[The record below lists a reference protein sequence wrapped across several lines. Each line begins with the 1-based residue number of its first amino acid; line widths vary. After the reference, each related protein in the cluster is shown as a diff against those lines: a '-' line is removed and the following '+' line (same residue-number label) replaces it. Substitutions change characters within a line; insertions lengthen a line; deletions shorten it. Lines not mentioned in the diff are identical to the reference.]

1 MRAARRPEE
10 RFRPPLVA
18 APGAASLSLF
28 ALHVPMFTLFSRSER
43 LIAVPGRCLD
53 DWRACTEAAAAL
65 PSSLLYYPLFLV
77 LLVAFCVLFQ
87 ERGVVPVRKWLV
99 RRLMPTPA
107 LAKVPRPA

>member
-1 MRAARRPEE
+1 MCRCSPCS
-10 RFRPPLVA
+10 PVA
-18 APGAASLSLF
+18 SALSPCRG
-28 ALHVPMFTLFSRSER
+28 V
-43 LIAVPGRCLD
+43 VD

-99 RRLMPTPA
+99 RRLMPAPA